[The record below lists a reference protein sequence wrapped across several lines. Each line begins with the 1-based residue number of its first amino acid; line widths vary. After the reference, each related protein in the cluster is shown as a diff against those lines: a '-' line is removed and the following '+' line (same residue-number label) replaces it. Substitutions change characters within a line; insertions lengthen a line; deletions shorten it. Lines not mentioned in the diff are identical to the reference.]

1 MTACLGYREDMIA
14 FLDEGLATGDRRA
27 LESHLAGC
35 PECSEELARQRRL
48 SGALAS
54 LPQVE
59 ASPQFEARFW
69 ARLARE
75 REDRGQGRARLRE
88 WLTSTRL
95 AVALGGA
102 AAVAVSALLLGRAPA
117 DPDPDWLM
125 VADAD
130 SYEILQEGELELLDV
145 LEILEAWDG
154 IEDI

>member
-1 MTACLGYREDMIA
+1 MTTCRGYRENMTA
-14 FLDEGLATGDRRA
+14 FLDEELATSDRRA
-27 LESHLAGC
+27 FESHLAGC
-35 PECSEELARQRRL
+35 PECSEELSRQRQL

-75 REDRGQGRARLRE
+75 TEDRVQGRARLRE
-88 WLTSTRL
+88 WLTPTRL
-95 AVALGGA
+95 AVGLGGA
-102 AAVAVSALLLGRAPA
+102 AAVAVFALLLGRAPA

-125 VADAD
+125 VADTD

-154 IEDI
+154 NEDI

>member
-1 MTACLGYREDMIA
+1 MTACRGYRENMSA
-14 FLDEGLATGDRRA
+14 FLDEELASSDRRA

-35 PECSEELARQRRL
+35 LECSDALARQLRL
-48 SGALAS
+48 SGALAA
-54 LPQVE
+54 LPQVA

-75 REDRGQGRARLRE
+75 REDRGQGRARRRE
-88 WLTSTRL
+88 WFTSTRL

-102 AAVAVSALLLGRAPA
+102 AAVAVSALLLGRAPS

-125 VADAD
+125 VADTD

-154 IEDI
+154 NEDI